1 MPLTIGRQ
9 YRDRVIERA
18 RPLTT
23 ALLLLARTKASRI
36 LRVRTADKEGTVIVR
51 GGRVLAVTAPCFY
64 FGELVEGGVRSDV
77 LPRGG
82 ETIGEALVREGKLAP
97 LAIDPVLRRQMQ
109 RRLAVML
116 GWGSV
121 LLDQQPLESDIP
133 AAIIEGACPRDLL
146 LAAMRELTS
155 RTPLEEIERALG
167 KGAWVLSMS
176 GEDLVHRAA
185 LHPDE
190 EAVVTRL
197 RRPAS
202 LAELRDAARGSE
214 RALRLVWALVR
225 IEAASV
231 PLARGANLALLLAK
245 TRASRAPNA
254 TPFDVVGQRP
264 SDARASLRKLAAR
277 LHPDKFG
284 PHAPEA
290 IVAASNRVM
299 GDLNRAADRLRRA

>member
-1 MPLTIGRQ
+1 M
-9 YRDRVIERA
+9 RA
-18 RPLTT
+18 
-23 ALLLLARTKASRI
+23 S
-36 LRVRTADKEGTVIVR
+36 
-51 GGRVLAVTAPCFY
+51 
-64 FGELVEGGVRSDV
+64 V

-82 ETIGEALVREGKLAP
+82 ETIGEALVREGELAP
-97 LAIDPVLRRQMQ
+97 LAIDPVLRRQMH

-116 GWGSV
+116 GWRGA
-121 LLDQQPLESDIP
+121 LLDQEPIEQEVP
-133 AAIIEGACPRDLL
+133 AGIIEGACPRDLV

-155 RTPLEEIERALG
+155 RTPVEEIERELS
-167 KGAWVLSMS
+167 KSSWVLSTS
-176 GEDLVHRAA
+176 GIDLVHRAA

-202 LAELRDAARGSE
+202 LAELREASRGSE

-254 TPFDVVGQRP
+254 RPFDLTGQRP
-264 SDARASLRKLAAR
+264 SEARASLRKLAAR
-277 LHPDKFG
+277 LHPDKLG

>member
-1 MPLTIGRQ
+1 M
-9 YRDRVIERA
+9 IERA

-36 LRVRTADKEGTVIVR
+36 LRVRTVDKEGTVIVR
-51 GGRVLAVTAPCFY
+51 GGRVLAVTAPCLY
-64 FGELVEGGVRSDV
+64 FGELLEAGVRSDV

-109 RRLAVML
+109 RRLAAML
-116 GWGSV
+116 SWRSV
-121 LLDQQPLESDIP
+121 ILDQEPLEGPVP

-146 LAAMRELTS
+146 LAAMRELTA
-155 RTPLEEIERALG
+155 RAPLEEIERELG
-167 KGAWVLSMS
+167 KSSWVLSTS
-176 GEDLVHRAA
+176 GQDLVHKAA

-190 EAVVTRL
+190 EAIVTRL

-202 LAELRDAARGSE
+202 LAELEHAARGSE

-254 TPFDVVGQRP
+254 SPFETRGQRP
-264 SDARASLRKLAAR
+264 SDARASLRKLALR
-277 LHPDKFG
+277 LHPDTLG
-284 PHAPEA
+284 PHAPAA
-290 IVAASNRVM
+290 IIAASNRVM
-299 GDLNRAADRLRRA
+299 GDLNRAADRLRRS